1 MYRVIFTVLFLF
13 ATLNIAQSVKVIK
26 KEKLI
31 SGEVERLYFPRFS
44 PDGQYLLLTK
54 SNFKGLWIYNIS
66 EKQLTKIN
74 DYYGSGFNSSIN
86 SENGKINFYK
96 EEFVNK
102 RRESFLKTFDLNL
115 GAEVID
121 SQITNHQ
128 PKVFSENSQIII
140 NYSRFRKTI
149 KPLGEG
155 NYIWVSLS
163 PKNDKILFTFM
174 GKGTYICDLN
184 GRILTELGYA
194 NAPKWSP
201 DGKWIVFMNDK
212 NDGLNYVSSDIFVSS
227 TDGKEKFNITDTI
240 SEIEMYPEWSN
251 GGNKIVFN
259 NLSGE
264 IFVVELEFQ
273 K

>member
-1 MYRVIFTVLFLF
+1 MYRLIFTVLFLF

-26 KEKLI
+26 NEKLI
-31 SGEVERLYFPRFS
+31 SGDVERLYFPRFS
-44 PDGQYLLLTK
+44 PDGQNLLLTK
-54 SNFKGLWIYNIS
+54 NNYKGLWIYNIPQ
-66 EKQLTKIN
+66 KQLTKIN

-86 SENGKINFYK
+86 LENGKINFFK
-96 EEFVNK
+96 DEFVNNK
-102 RRESFLKTFDLNL
+102 RESLLKIFDLNL
-115 GAEVID
+115 GSEVND
-121 SQITNHQ
+121 SLITNVQ
-128 PKVFSENSQIII
+128 LKVYSENSQIII
-140 NYSRFRKTI
+140 NHRRVRKAI

-163 PKNDKILFTFM
+163 PKGDKILFTLA

-184 GRILTELGYA
+184 GRIQSELGYA

-212 NDGLNYVSSDIFVSS
+212 DDGLNYISSDIFVASA
-227 TDGKEKFNITDTI
+227 DGKLKFNITDSI

-251 GGNKIVFN
+251 DGNKIVYN

-264 IFVVELEFQ
+264 IFVAELEFQ